1 SGEDT
6 MFGWRKKQEGFE
18 WHQYVRTTIK
28 VRREARRDKVDRMKR
43 SAADGMKAAGKAA
56 EEGVKAAGE
65 AAGSF
70 AREGAHQAA
79 HGARVAAG
87 AAGSMAKNSAQ
98 MFGAGARVAASAA
111 AAQTWAG
118 ILGFGRACA
127 YAASAMGWGVTR
139 ALHADSLQPALH
151 LLGRPGVSSPLAIV
165 GAIGL
170 LAGITRPAMGFGLD
184 RDAGFGL
191 LLGLICLL
199 LAYVPRAVL
208 GTAPAMPALLARID
222 PQWRRMGAYAS
233 VALVAGAIVWSFLPQ
248 RGALPGL
255 GQLSSLTLGSTQTI
269 EGRATVLAG
278 DLIRVDHTLVKLA
291 GIEAPEREQRCLRP
305 GNRRWR
311 CAEAATDALARLTRR
326 RAIVCQT
333 KGTDELGR
341 MKAVCYDGTTDI
353 GAALVN
359 AGHVFA
365 EPGFMSSY
373 AKQEAAAKSAKL
385 GLWSGESERPSD
397 FRARTWEEAKRSA
410 PEGCPIK
417 GQLAGNAKL
426 YVLPWSADYHRVRVS
441 KARGE
446 RWFCS
451 EQEAISA
458 GWKAIE
464 RS

>member
-1 SGEDT
+1 

-28 VRREARRDKVDRMKR
+28 LRREARRDKVDRMKR
-43 SAADGMKAAGKAA
+43 SAADGARAAGKAA
-56 EEGVKAAGE
+56 GDGVKAAGE

-70 AREGAHQAA
+70 AREGAQQAA
-79 HGARVAAG
+79 YGARAAAG
-87 AAGSMAKNSAQ
+87 AAGWMAQDGAHKL
-98 MFGAGARVAASAA
+98 GAGARQGAAY
-111 AAQTWAG
+111 TWAG
-118 ILGFGRACA
+118 ILGLGRGCA
-127 YAASAMGWGVTR
+127 YAASAMRQGGMR
-139 ALHADSLQPALH
+139 ALRADALQPALH
-151 LLGRPGVSSPLAIV
+151 LLGRPGVSSPLAIA

-170 LAGITRPAMGFGLD
+170 LAGITRPALGFGLD

-191 LLGLICLL
+191 LLGSLCLL

-208 GTAPAMPALLARID
+208 GTAPALPAPLARLD
-222 PQWRRMGAYAS
+222 PQWRRMGACAF
-233 VALVAGAIVWSFLPQ
+233 VMLIAGAIIWSFLPE

-255 GQLSSLTLGSTQTI
+255 GQLSSMTLGGNPTI
-269 EGRATVLAG
+269 EGRATALTG
-278 DLIRVDHTLVKLA
+278 DLMRVDHTLIRLA
-291 GIEAPEREQRCLRP
+291 GIEAPEREQRCLRA

-311 CAEAATDALARLTRR
+311 CADAATDALARLTRR
-326 RAIVCQT
+326 RPITCQT
-333 KGTDELGR
+333 KGTDEAGR

-353 GAALVN
+353 AAALVSG
-359 AGHVFA
+359 GHVFA
-365 EPGFMSSY
+365 ESGFMSSY
-373 AKQEAAAKSAKL
+373 AKQEAAAKAAKL

-426 YVLPWSADYHRVRVS
+426 YVLPWSADYHRVRIS

-458 GWKAIE
+458 GWKSME
-464 RS
+464 RG